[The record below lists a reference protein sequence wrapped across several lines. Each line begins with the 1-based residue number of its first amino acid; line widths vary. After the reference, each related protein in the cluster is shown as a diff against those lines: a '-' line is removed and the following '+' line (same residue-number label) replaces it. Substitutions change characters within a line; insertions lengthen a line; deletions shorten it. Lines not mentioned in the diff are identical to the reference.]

1 MMSGRLYIDG
11 QDVYKQFGMYV
22 SDNGWN
28 ELVAMPPL
36 KSVDSND
43 WNEEDGIEADLSAPV
58 LNTRDINLTFAT
70 QGVFSRYFDFL
81 NLLSDGAYHVFDC
94 AAIGRK
100 YTLRMVS
107 HTSLDY
113 AKLLG
118 KAKIKFADDFPLDGY
133 KYKAPASTV
142 AAYDDYTIDGQPFTA
157 YGVRILQGT
166 LSEVQKPAAV
176 KTNLLRNIKTQ
187 TGAIYDSKNVFYKSK
202 DVKLYCLM
210 RAETLDELWRNYDA
224 LLYDLI
230 RPDERLLWVN
240 ELEQDFPCHY
250 KSCTVQEFDPEGRP
264 WLKFTLTVTFTSD
277 FRITE
282 DDVVL
287 ATEDNIIVFTEN
299 GVYAIDMLLDRYTY
313 PSVRFVN
320 DRATLRLTSNGKFR
334 FND

>member
-11 QDVYKQFGMYV
+11 QDVYKQYGMYV

-36 KSVDSND
+36 KSVESND
-43 WNEEDGIEADLSAPV
+43 WQEEDGIEADLSSPV
-58 LNTRDINLTFAT
+58 LDSREITMTFAI
-70 QGVFSRYFDFL
+70 QGVSGRYFDFL
-81 NLLSDGAYHVFDC
+81 NLLTDGAYHVFDC
-94 AAIGRK
+94 AQIKRK

-107 HTSLDY
+107 HSSLDY
-113 AKLLG
+113 AKSLG
-118 KAKIKFADDFPLDGY
+118 KVKIRFADDFPLDGY
-133 KYKAPASTV
+133 RYTAPASSI
-142 AAYDDYTIDGQPFTA
+142 ASNDYYTLDGLPFTA
-157 YGVRILQGT
+157 YGARILKGT

-176 KTNLLRNIKTQ
+176 KQKLLRNIETQ
-187 TGAIYDSKNVFYKSK
+187 AGAIYDSKEVTYKSK
-202 DVKLYCLM
+202 DVKLYFLM

-230 RPDERLLWVN
+230 RPDERLLEVG
-240 ELEQDFPCHY
+240 ELAQAFPCHY
-250 KSCTVQEFDPEGRP
+250 KSCSVQEFFPEDRI
-264 WLKFTLTVTFTSD
+264 WLKFTLAVTFTSE

-287 ATEDNIIVFTEN
+287 ASEDNIIVFTEN
-299 GVYAIDMLLDRYTY
+299 GVYAIDMPPDRHAW

-320 DRATLRLTSNGKFR
+320 DRANLRLTWNGKLR

>member
-11 QDVYKQFGMYV
+11 VDVYKQYGVYV

-36 KSVDSND
+36 KTVDSND
-43 WNEEDGIEADLSAPV
+43 WQEEDGIEADLSSPV
-58 LNTRDINLTFAT
+58 LNTREVNITFAT
-70 QGVFSRYFDFL
+70 QGVYSRFFHFVE
-81 NLLSDGAYHVFDC
+81 LLSDGAYHVFDC
-94 AAIGRK
+94 AHIGRK
-100 YTLRMVS
+100 FTLRMVS
-107 HTSLDY
+107 HASLDY

-118 KAKIKFADDFPLDGY
+118 KVKIKFADDFPLEDY
-133 KYKAPASTV
+133 KYKAPESSV
-142 AAYDDYTIDGQPFTA
+142 AEVDDYTIDGQPFTA

-176 KTNLLRNIKTQ
+176 KQNLLRNINTVS
-187 TGAIYDSKNVFYKSK
+187 GASYDSKVVTYKSK
-202 DVKLYCLM
+202 DVKLSCLM
-210 RAETLDELWRNYDA
+210 RAETLDELWQNYDA

-230 RPDERLLWVN
+230 RPDEHLLWVN
-240 ELEQDFPCHY
+240 ELEQEFPCHY
-250 KSCTVQEFDPEGRP
+250 KSCSVQEFNPEGRI
-264 WLKFTLTVTFTSD
+264 WLKFALTVTFTND

-299 GVYAIDMLLDRYTY
+299 GVYAIDLMPDRYSY

>member
-1 MMSGRLYIDG
+1 M
-11 QDVYKQFGMYV
+11 
-22 SDNGWN
+22 
-28 ELVAMPPL
+28 
-36 KSVDSND
+36 
-43 WNEEDGIEADLSAPV
+43 
-58 LNTRDINLTFAT
+58 
-70 QGVFSRYFDFL
+70 
-81 NLLSDGAYHVFDC
+81 
-94 AAIGRK
+94 
-100 YTLRMVS
+100 
-107 HTSLDY
+107 
-113 AKLLG
+113 
-118 KAKIKFADDFPLDGY
+118 
-133 KYKAPASTV
+133 
-142 AAYDDYTIDGQPFTA
+142 
-157 YGVRILQGT
+157 
-166 LSEVQKPAAV
+166 
-176 KTNLLRNIKTQ
+176 
-187 TGAIYDSKNVFYKSK
+187 FYKSK

-210 RAETLDELWRNYDA
+210 RAETLDGLWRNYDA

>member
-11 QDVYKQFGMYV
+11 NDVYKQYGMYV

-43 WNEEDGIEADLSAPV
+43 WNEEDGIEPDLSSPV
-58 LNTRDINLTFAT
+58 LNTREVALTFAV

-94 AAIGRK
+94 AEIGRK

-133 KYKAPASTV
+133 KYKAPASTIETV
-142 AAYDDYTIDGQPFTA
+142 DDYTLDDLPLTA
-157 YGVRILQGT
+157 YGVRVLQGT

-176 KTNLLRNIKTQ
+176 KQNLLRNIKTQ
-187 TGAIYDSKNVFYKSK
+187 TGAIYDGKYVVYKSK

-210 RAETLDELWRNYDA
+210 RADTLDGLWLNYDA
-224 LLYDLI
+224 LLYDLV
-230 RPDERLLWVN
+230 RPDERRLWVN
-240 ELEQDFPCHY
+240 ELEQEFPCHY
-250 KSCTVQEFDPEGRP
+250 KSCSVQEFDAEGI

-320 DRATLRLTSNGKFR
+320 NRATLRLTSNGKFR